1 MAVEWLWVGCG
12 LARLPA
18 TAGSCGFRSCCHARL
33 LPSSSLDWPGSKSS
47 KAYPKVTAP
56 GGPGAAYGARHA
68 GLGPGPQP
76 LGPRGLLPPRRRA
89 AWSALLVVL
98 LAPLLAWL
106 VKTRADALRRR
117 VLATA
122 TPGPLATLPP
132 EIVSRIITA
141 YETENILEHL
151 AISAQ
156 V

>member
-1 MAVEWLWVGCG
+1 ME
-12 LARLPA
+12 PA
-18 TAGSCGFRSCCHARL
+18 TQGWGPALNRWAL
-33 LPSSSLDWPGSKSS
+33 AASS
-47 KAYPKVTAP
+47 
-56 GGPGAAYGARHA
+56 
-68 GLGPGPQP
+68 
-76 LGPRGLLPPRRRA
+76 PPRRRA